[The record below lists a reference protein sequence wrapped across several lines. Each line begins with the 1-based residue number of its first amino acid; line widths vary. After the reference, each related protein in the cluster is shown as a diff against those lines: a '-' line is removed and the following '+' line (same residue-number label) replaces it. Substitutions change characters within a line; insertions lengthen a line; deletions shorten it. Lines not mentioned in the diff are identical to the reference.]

1 MVIIFKEAND
11 ENQKELTRLREK
23 IEVLEKERGGFTK
36 ELEIVKEEVMLQ
48 KLKIAKVLNVA
59 FESGGSELVE
69 LIEIAILE

>member
-1 MVIIFKEAND
+1 MSKL
-11 ENQKELTRLREK
+11 KEK
-23 IEVLEKERGGFTK
+23 IEVLEKEREGFTK
-36 ELEIVKEEVMLQ
+36 ELETVKEEVMIQ

>member
-1 MVIIFKEAND
+1 M
-11 ENQKELTRLREK
+11 
-23 IEVLEKERGGFTK
+23 EKEREGFTK
-36 ELEIVKEEVMLQ
+36 ELETVKEEEMIQ